1 MKYQRDFLRY
11 FEQVEAGDIVVCDKV
26 ARATMRALDE
36 IRNPAKWHYDEAM
49 AAKHID
55 FMERFCMTAVG
66 SAPRPISFE
75 PFQKSIIAHAYGM
88 VDDEGIRKYFEELWM
103 MARKNGKTTVG
114 AALEVDAAFNDG
126 EYAPHIYNAATSKD
140 QAMESY
146 EPCYNML
153 KLNPLLWKKTNKPKS
168 KDVGKIEL
176 PFNLGRIE
184 RLSGRPNSMDGFNVH
199 FALIDELAAH
209 KTRDIYDLLKQGIS
223 ARTQPL
229 IWCIT
234 TNGFVRQ
241 SIFDAQYDYASKW
254 LDGLI
259 TDDSFFAWL
268 YELDSPEEWEDP
280 ACWIKPNPGLGT
292 IKKERF
298 LLQNVEKAK
307 NDPEYRPTVMVKDFN
322 MKENASSAWLSWQHI
337 ENPER
342 YEFADMGFRYGIAG
356 FDAADSIDL
365 TAACVF
371 CMRPGDDR
379 IYKRSMYWLPQTVI
393 DEAAEGGSRA
403 ERDGVPYTQWVK
415 RGLMRAVPGNKVPKG
430 VLLEWLIELR
440 DEEDLYTYAI
450 GYDPWHIDDATKHDL
465 EMFVG
470 KDNLIVV
477 RQGARTMSDPMKSF
491 KADLKANRIVNNDH
505 PIDQWC
511 RLNAAVRTDVNNN
524 IQLDKKNNDKRN
536 RIDGMVA
543 ELCAYIVLQ
552 NRFAEYQNII

>member
-1 MKYQRDFLRY
+1 MKHQRDFLRY

-75 PFQKSIIAHAYGM
+75 PFQKAIIAHAYGM

-337 ENPER
+337 ANPER
-342 YEFADMGFRYGIAG
+342 YEFADMGFRYGVAG